1 MTAEPAGGIPA
12 PAPGP
17 SPPIAQREPV
27 SLRCT
32 LTRDAGSPIRAR
44 AIAVGPTGMRVATE
58 RPLALDETV
67 SFDLPC
73 GDRRIRGH
81 ARVVCQERPDV
92 YAVRFGPLSPP
103 MERCLRDVVAELRAG
118 G

>member
-1 MTAEPAGGIPA
+1 MTADPASGG

-17 SPPIAQREPV
+17 SPTPIARDRV
-27 SLRCT
+27 SLDCT
-32 LTRDAGSPIRAR
+32 LTRDAGSPILAR
-44 AIAVGPTGMRVATE
+44 AIAAGPTGMRVATE

-81 ARVVCQERPDV
+81 ARVVCQERPDI
-92 YAVRFGPLSPP
+92 YAVRFGPLTPP
-103 MERCLRDVVAELRAG
+103 MERCLRDIVAELAAG

>member
-1 MTAEPAGGIPA
+1 MTTGPANGGPA
-12 PAPGP
+12 LG
-17 SPPIAQREPV
+17 SPIARDTL

-32 LTRDAGSPIRAR
+32 LRRDAGSPILAR

-67 SFDLPC
+67 AFDLPC
-73 GDRRIRGH
+73 GDLRIRGH

-92 YAVRFGPLSPP
+92 YAVRFGPLPPP
-103 MERCLRDVVAELRAG
+103 MERCLQDVVAGLAAG
-118 G
+118 A

>member
-1 MTAEPAGGIPA
+1 MTSEPASGTAARDPLRPPA
-12 PAPGP
+12 AAG
-17 SPPIAQREPV
+17 PV

-32 LTRDAGSPIRAR
+32 LTRAAGSPILAR

-73 GDRRIRGH
+73 GDLRIRGQ

-92 YAVRFGPLSPP
+92 YAVRFGPLPPP
-103 MERCLRDVVAELRAG
+103 MDRFLQDVVAELGAG
-118 G
+118 A

>member
-1 MTAEPAGGIPA
+1 MTTGPASGGPA
-12 PAPGP
+12 PDP
-17 SPPIAQREPV
+17 SPVALNTV

-32 LTRDAGSPIRAR
+32 LAREAGSPIPAR

-58 RPLALDETV
+58 RSLALDETV

-73 GDRRIRGH
+73 GDVRICGH

-103 MERCLRDVVAELRAG
+103 MERCLQDVLAELRAG
-118 G
+118 A

>member
-1 MTAEPAGGIPA
+1 MTTGPGSGG

-17 SPPIAQREPV
+17 SPAARDTV
-27 SLRCT
+27 SLHRT
-32 LTRDAGSPIRAR
+32 LTRDAGSPIPAR
-44 AIAVGPTGMRVATE
+44 AIAVGPTGRRVATE
-58 RPLALDETV
+58 RPLALNETV

-92 YAVRFGPLSPP
+92 YAVRFGPLP
-103 MERCLRDVVAELRAG
+103 RCLQDVVAQLRAG
-118 G
+118 A

>member
-1 MTAEPAGGIPA
+1 MTADPASGDHPS
-12 PAPGP
+12 
-17 SPPIAQREPV
+17 SPPVARAGV
-27 SLRCT
+27 SLDCT
-32 LTRDAGSPIRAR
+32 LMRDVGSPIPAR
-44 AIAVGPTGMRVATE
+44 ALAVGPTGMRVATE

-81 ARVVCQERPDV
+81 ARVVSQERPDV
-92 YAVRFGPLSPP
+92 YAVRFGPLPPP
-103 MERCLRDVVAELRAG
+103 MERCLQDVVAELAEG

>member
-1 MTAEPAGGIPA
+1 MTAGPASGA

-17 SPPIAQREPV
+17 SPIERDAV

-32 LTRDAGSPIRAR
+32 LSRDAGSPIPAR
-44 AIAVGPTGMRVATE
+44 AIAVGRTGMRVATE

-73 GDRRIRGH
+73 GDLCVRGQ
-81 ARVVCQERPDV
+81 ARVVRQERPDV
-92 YAVRFGPLSPP
+92 YAVRFGPLPP
-103 MERCLRDVVAELRAG
+103 LMERCLQDVVAELTAG
-118 G
+118 A

>member
-1 MTAEPAGGIPA
+1 MTAEPAAGVPGPS
-12 PAPGP
+12 PGP
-17 SPPIAQREPV
+17 SPPIARGEPV

-32 LTRDAGSPIRAR
+32 LTRDAGSPIPAR

-73 GDRRIRGH
+73 GDLHVRGH

-92 YAVRFGPLSPP
+92 YAVRFGPLPPP
-103 MERCLRDVVAELRAG
+103 MERCLRDVVAELTAG

>member
-1 MTAEPAGGIPA
+1 MTTEPVGGGA
-12 PAPGP
+12 PPP
-17 SPPIAQREPV
+17 SPIAPTAV

-32 LTRDAGSPIRAR
+32 LTRDAGSPIPAR

-81 ARVVCQERPDV
+81 ARVVCQERPDI
-92 YAVRFGPLSPP
+92 YAVRFGPLPAP
-103 MERCLRDVVAELRAG
+103 MERCLRDVVAELAG
-118 G
+118 DG

>member
-1 MTAEPAGGIPA
+1 MTAGPVGGG

-17 SPPIAQREPV
+17 SPIARDGV

-32 LTRDAGSPIRAR
+32 LARDAGSPIPAR

-73 GDRRIRGH
+73 GDLRVRGH

-92 YAVRFGPLSPP
+92 YAMRFGPLPPP
-103 MERCLRDVVAELRAG
+103 MERCLQDVVAELRAG
-118 G
+118 A